1 MKGMRIAFC
10 GRESGMEVVEMII
23 RKMTVLV
30 MVGMVLMTT
39 VSLPQSTVAARVED
53 RAYWYAQAKSHL
65 DDILAARR
73 ASNGYAKNVILFV
86 GDGMGVATVT
96 AGRILK
102 GQKEGHS
109 GEEYK
114 LSFEKFPYV
123 ALAKTYNI
131 DAQVGGSSACA
142 TALMCGVKA
151 NVNTVGLDSTGKFED
166 CKSSYTAGVSSI
178 IDWAQKHGKSTGIV
192 TNTRLTHGT
201 PS

>member
-10 GRESGMEVVEMII
+10 GRESGMEVVEMIV

-53 RAYWYAQAKSHL
+53 RAYWYAQAKSQL

-102 GQKEGHS
+102 GQKEGQS
-109 GEEYK
+109 GEEYR

-123 ALAKTYNI
+123 ALAK
-131 DAQVGGSSACA
+131 
-142 TALMCGVKA
+142 
-151 NVNTVGLDSTGKFED
+151 
-166 CKSSYTAGVSSI
+166 VSGRF
-178 IDWAQKHGKSTGIV
+178 W
-192 TNTRLTHGT
+192 R
-201 PS
+201 

>member
-1 MKGMRIAFC
+1 
-10 GRESGMEVVEMII
+10 MISI
-23 RKMTVLV
+23 L
-30 MVGMVLMTT
+30 
-39 VSLPQSTVAARVED
+39 LPHSPD
-53 RAYWYAQAKSHL
+53 RAYWYAQAKSQL

-123 ALAKTYNI
+123 ALAKVGWGGGGGGEVMEG
-131 DAQVGGSSACA
+131 VGGW
-142 TALMCGVKA
+142 
-151 NVNTVGLDSTGKFED
+151 VGG
-166 CKSSYTAGVSSI
+166 G
-178 IDWAQKHGKSTGIV
+178 
-192 TNTRLTHGT
+192 
-201 PS
+201 